1 MFSTAIPQ
9 LKTFSREKE
18 NQAED
23 KIEKLRGLIVMENV
37 AQACYNMCISYSE
50 TLRWIN
56 ARLKGGSIFPGTN
69 KPSTDAGA
77 AVRARC
83 GFHN

>member
-1 MFSTAIPQ
+1 MLSTAIPQ

-50 TLRWIN
+50 TLR
-56 ARLKGGSIFPGTN
+56 
-69 KPSTDAGA
+69 
-77 AVRARC
+77 
-83 GFHN
+83 